1 MEELKMKRFEK
12 YTETERRELTIAV
25 TMMEMMGIPAPT
37 TPEELEKWCD
47 NYLANKRVEEEKTT
61 RRKEAAAARNKVAGA
76 NTKKNWKRKGT
87 EIAKL
92 EKEIE
97 AMRAK
102 IAALEADRVE
112 LANKYKEET
121 GEEIE

>member
-1 MEELKMKRFEK
+1 MKHLEK
-12 YTETERRELTIAV
+12 YTETERKELIAAFA
-25 TMMEMMGIPAPT
+25 MMGMLGIPAPAT
-37 TPEELEKWCD
+37 VEDLYKWCD
-47 NYLANKRVEEEKTT
+47 NYLANKRAEEEKTAK
-61 RRKEAAAARNKVAGA
+61 RKEAAAARNKVAGA

-97 AMRAK
+97 AMKAK
-102 IAALEADRVE
+102 IAGLEADRAE

>member
-1 MEELKMKRFEK
+1 MEELKMKHFEK
-12 YTETERRELTIAV
+12 YTETERKELIAAFA
-25 TMMEMMGIPAPT
+25 MMGMMGIPAPAT
-37 TPEELEKWCD
+37 VEDLHKWCD
-47 NYLANKRVEEEKTT
+47 NYLANKRAEEEKTAK
-61 RRKEAAAARNKVAGA
+61 RKEAAAARNKVAGA

-97 AMRAK
+97 AMKAK
-102 IAALEADRVE
+102 IAGLEADRAE

>member
-1 MEELKMKRFEK
+1 MKTFEK
-12 YTETERRELTIAV
+12 YNETERKELIAAFA
-25 TMMEMMGIPAPT
+25 MMGMMGIPAPAT
-37 TPEELEKWCD
+37 VEELEKWCE
-47 NYLANKRVEEEKTT
+47 NYLANKRAEEEKTA

-97 AMRAK
+97 AMKAK

>member
-1 MEELKMKRFEK
+1 MKRFEK
-12 YTETERRELTIAV
+12 YNETERRELTIAIAV
-25 TMMEMMGIPAPT
+25 MEMMGVPAPAT
-37 TPEELEKWCD
+37 TEDMEEWCD
-47 NYLANKRVEEEKTT
+47 TYLANKRAEEEKTT

-97 AMRAK
+97 AMKAK
-102 IAALEADRVE
+102 IAGLEADRAE
-112 LANKYKEET
+112 LANRYKEET

>member
-1 MEELKMKRFEK
+1 MKRFEK
-12 YTETERRELTIAV
+12 YTETERKELIAAFA
-25 TMMEMMGIPAPT
+25 MMGMMGIPAPAT
-37 TPEELEKWCD
+37 AEDLHKWCD
-47 NYLANKRVEEEKTT
+47 TYLANKRAEEEKTA

-92 EKEIE
+92 EKEIK

-102 IAALEADRVE
+102 IAVLEADRVE